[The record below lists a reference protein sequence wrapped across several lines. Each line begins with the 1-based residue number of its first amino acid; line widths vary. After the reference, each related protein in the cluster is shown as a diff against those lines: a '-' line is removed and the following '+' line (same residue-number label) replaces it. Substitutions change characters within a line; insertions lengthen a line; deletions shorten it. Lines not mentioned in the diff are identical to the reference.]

1 MPESD
6 DESSTKKHK
15 KKKKIHDK
23 PLSLFEARRL
33 KGWWPCIAEMDD
45 GSREM
50 AVFFLSKSFD

>member
-6 DESSTKKHK
+6 DESVGKKAKNK
-15 KKKKIHDK
+15 KKAQEKQKA
-23 PLSLFEARRL
+23 LSLFEARRL

-50 AVFFLSKSFD
+50 AVY